1 MLIVDASVLVEFAVA
16 GPLRGAVAQEIRG
29 RELVAPELIDAEIMH
44 AVKGHERSR
53 QLEAAKATRFVRTLV
68 RAPIRRVSH
77 RLLLSDAWELRHR
90 LSAYD
95 ALYVA
100 LARRTGFPVVTCD
113 RRWAA
118 AGDLGV
124 TVITVG

>member
-1 MLIVDASVLVEFAVA
+1 MLIVDASVLIEFAVG
-16 GPLRGAVAQEIRG
+16 GPMRAAAV
-29 RELVAPELIDAEIMH
+29 RELQGRPLLAPELIDAEILH
-44 AVKGHERSR
+44 AVKGLERGGDV
-53 QLEAAKATRFVRTLV
+53 EADKATRFVQSLV
-68 RAPIRRVSH
+68 HAPFLRVSH
-77 RLLLSDAWELRHR
+77 RPLLLDAWKLRHR